1 MKQQALALLAAA
13 LLAAGPAAAAAQA
26 PIHGID
32 ADERGIPTLAPLLE
46 NVIGAVVN
54 ISVVSERPN
63 EEDPRF
69 RDPLFRKFFGQP
81 GQTPSRPRVSGGSG
95 VIVDAE
101 NGYILTNNH
110 VVQNRDSIAVTL
122 NDGRRFDVEV
132 LGTDPASDIAVL
144 KIDPDELTE
153 LPFGDSEN
161 LRVGDFVLAIGNP
174 FGLGQTVTSGIVSA
188 LGRSGINPAGYED
201 FIQTDASINPGNSGG
216 ALITLDGK
224 LVGINTAIL
233 SLAGGNIGIGFAVP
247 TSMAR
252 GVMDQLIEFGEVRRG
267 RLGVMIQDLTPELA
281 EALDLDIVNGAIV
294 GEVEKGTAA
303 DKAGIAAGDVIA
315 ELNGETVSG
324 ASDLRQRI
332 GMMRPGTEVELQI
345 IRPDGKVST
354 TAVLGEF
361 PTDPIAESSNTSVA
375 ALSGAQFGEL
385 QSGTPG
391 YDEVDGVS
399 VRSVSQG
406 SPAEQAGLKEG
417 DVVIAVNNAPI
428 ESLDTFYERI
438 EEESGVIA
446 LTVWREGSKLFMVL
460 PS

>member
-32 ADERGIPTLAPLLE
+32 ADERGIPTLAPLLAT
-46 NVIGAVVN
+46 VTGAVVN
-54 ISVVSERPN
+54 ISVASERPD
-63 EEDPRF
+63 EADPRF

-110 VVQNRDSIAVTL
+110 VVQHRDSIAVTL

-144 KIDPDELTE
+144 KINPDELTE

-216 ALITLDGK
+216 ALVTLDGK

-233 SLAGGNIGIGFAVP
+233 SPAGGNVGIGFAVP

-281 EALDLDIVNGAIV
+281 KALDLDIVNGAVV

-315 ELNGETVSG
+315 ELNGETQR
-324 ASDLRQRI
+324 RQ
-332 GMMRPGTEVELQI
+332 
-345 IRPDGKVST
+345 
-354 TAVLGEF
+354 
-361 PTDPIAESSNTSVA
+361 
-375 ALSGAQFGEL
+375 
-385 QSGTPG
+385 
-391 YDEVDGVS
+391 
-399 VRSVSQG
+399 
-406 SPAEQAGLKEG
+406 
-417 DVVIAVNNAPI
+417 
-428 ESLDTFYERI
+428 
-438 EEESGVIA
+438 
-446 LTVWREGSKLFMVL
+446 
-460 PS
+460 

>member
-32 ADERGIPTLAPLLE
+32 ADERGIPTLAPLLAT
-46 NVIGAVVN
+46 VTGAVVN
-54 ISVVSERPN
+54 ISAASERPD
-63 EEDPRF
+63 EADPRF
-69 RDPLFRKFFGQP
+69 QDPLFRKFFGQP

-144 KIDPDELTE
+144 KINPDELTE

-216 ALITLDGK
+216 ALVTLDGK

-233 SLAGGNIGIGFAVP
+233 SPAGGNVGIGFAVP

-281 EALDLDIVNGAIV
+281 KALDLDIVNGAVV

-315 ELNGETVSG
+315 ELNGETVNG

-345 IRPDGKVST
+345 IRSDGMVSA

-391 YDEVDGVS
+391 FDEVDGVS
-399 VRSVSQG
+399 VQSVSQG
-406 SPAEQAGLKEG
+406 SPAEQAGLREG

-438 EEESGVIA
+438 EEEPGVIA

>member
-26 PIHGID
+26 PIHGIY
-32 ADERGIPTLAPLLE
+32 ADERGIPTLAPLLA
-46 NVIGAVVN
+46 NVTGAVVN
-54 ISVVSERPN
+54 ISVTSERPN
-63 EEDPRF
+63 EADPQ
-69 RDPLFRKFFGQP
+69 FRKFFGQP

-216 ALITLDGK
+216 ALVTLDGK

-233 SLAGGNIGIGFAVP
+233 SLAGGNVGIGFAVP

-281 EALDLDIVNGAIV
+281 KALDLDIVNGAVV
-294 GEVEKGTAA
+294 GQVEKGTAA
-303 DKAGIAAGDVIA
+303 DEAGIAAGDVIA
-315 ELNGETVSG
+315 ELNGETVNG

-345 IRPDGKVST
+345 IRPDGKVSA
-354 TAVLGEF
+354 TAVLGEI
-361 PTDPIAESSNTSVA
+361 PTDPIAESSNNSVA

-406 SPAEQAGLKEG
+406 SPAEQAGLREG

-428 ESLDTFYERI
+428 ESLDGFYERI
-438 EEESGVIA
+438 EAEPGVIA

>member
-26 PIHGID
+26 PIHGIY
-32 ADERGIPTLAPLLE
+32 ADERGIPTLAPLLA
-46 NVIGAVVN
+46 NVTGAVVN
-54 ISVVSERPN
+54 ISVTSERPN
-63 EEDPRF
+63 EADPQ
-69 RDPLFRKFFGQP
+69 FRKFFGQP

-216 ALITLDGK
+216 ALVTLDGK

-233 SLAGGNIGIGFAVP
+233 SLAGGNVGIGFAVP

-281 EALDLDIVNGAIV
+281 KALDLDIVNGAVV
-294 GEVEKGTAA
+294 GQVEKGTAA
-303 DKAGIAAGDVIA
+303 DEAGIAAGDVIA
-315 ELNGETVSG
+315 ELNGETVNG

-345 IRPDGKVST
+345 IRPDGMVSA
-354 TAVLGEF
+354 TAVLGEI

-406 SPAEQAGLKEG
+406 SPAEQAGLREG

-428 ESLDTFYERI
+428 ESLDGFYERI
-438 EEESGVIA
+438 EAEPGVIA